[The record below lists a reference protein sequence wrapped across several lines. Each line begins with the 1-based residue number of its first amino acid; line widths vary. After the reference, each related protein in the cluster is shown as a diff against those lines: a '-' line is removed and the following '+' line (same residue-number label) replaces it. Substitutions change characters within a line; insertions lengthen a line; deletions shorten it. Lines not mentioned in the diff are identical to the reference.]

1 MKKAE
6 ISIVIPT
13 YNQANFLKLALN
25 SLLAQTFKQWEAIVV
40 NNFSDDNTVEVVR
53 TLKDNR
59 IKLVN
64 FANNGVIASS
74 RNVGIELANS
84 PIIAFLDSD
93 DIWYP
98 KKLERCFNHL
108 NSGFDIVCHGE
119 FWVQKNQTRRSVKY
133 GPAVAASY
141 FNLLFNQNCLSTSA
155 VMAFRKPIMAV
166 GKFSDDPSYNT
177 AEDYDLW
184 LKMAKYGCKFG
195 FLEDML
201 GEYRIHD
208 KNHSGAVEK
217 NTNAVLCVVEDH
229 FNALDKELR
238 NFSKERRRRAIVYYG
253 CAREY
258 QLKRDFEKAGHF
270 LLKSLGIYPYF
281 VKCWIALLLNIVRV
295 KV

>member
-13 YNQANFLKLALN
+13 YNQANFLKLALS
-25 SLLAQTFKQWEAIVV
+25 SLRAQTFEQWEAIVV
-40 NNFSDDNTVEVVR
+40 NNFSDDNTVEVVKSI
-53 TLKDNR
+53 KDNR

-98 KKLERCFNHL
+98 EKLERCLKYL

-119 FWVQKNQTRRSVKY
+119 FWVQKNETRRPIKY

-141 FNLLFNQNCLSTSA
+141 FNLLFNRNCLSTSA
-155 VMAFRKPIMAV
+155 VMASRKAIMAV
-166 GKFSDDPSYNT
+166 GKFSDNPSYTT

-184 LKMAKYGCKFG
+184 LKMARNGCKFG

-208 KNHSGAVEK
+208 ENQSAAVEK

-229 FNALDKELR
+229 FNGLDKELR
-238 NFSKERRRRAIVYYG
+238 SHSKERRRRAIAYYG

-258 QLKRDFEKAGHF
+258 QSKRDFVKASHF